1 MGVATQLDGKSS
13 LCSLDAVQDV
23 ADDDEHELTFY
34 DYIADD
40 REDAAEEA
48 CRHLDWDKA
57 LNVLDDRQQVILEC
71 TAADISGL
79 EMAEEFGVSPAR
91 VCQLKLQIG
100 DKIRDCWNVAG
111 SGDVLSESGW
121 RKHTRTYAEQR
132 ACRRERA
139 MAA

>member
-1 MGVATQLDGKSS
+1 MAPATTLDGRVTV
-13 LCSLDAVQDV
+13 CSLDEPYGAT
-23 ADDDEHELTFY
+23 DDDELTFY
-34 DYIADD
+34 DYIADTH
-40 REDAAEEA
+40 EDAAEEA
-48 CRHLDWDKA
+48 CRRLDWDKA
-57 LNVLDDRQQVILEC
+57 LHVLDDRHRTILER

-79 EMAEEFGVSPAR
+79 EIAGELDVTPAR

-132 ACRRERA
+132 ACRYERR
-139 MAA
+139 AA